1 MYDAYLVV
9 AGGLSDDVPKEE
21 FFEMFKSRVA
31 GLCSERE
38 PVMRFDVPD
47 GEQSLKFGTFDDL
60 VRLTDDLQKYDSQV
74 EGCLRRL
81 ERQVLEIDPMADFHI
96 RSQRQWHP
104 LPQYIRAW
112 QWDDFKYPKS
122 RSIQEHLTRLM
133 SIVNMLDEESRSKA
147 QQYNDLKT
155 QTGALLKR
163 DGGNLLTRD
172 LIDVLMPEV
181 VLSPAVNRDGIS
193 RPDPGEDFVETDHLT
208 TVVVVLSKEA
218 AADFDQWYE
227 RSTDYVVPRSARR
240 LQVPEDK
247 DGMTVWR
254 VIMFKAAVEAF
265 KKACRTHGNGRYT
278 VRDDFK
284 YSRSTWE
291 KLKQQREALEE
302 DIKETHKVLK
312 ASCQAH
318 WSDVMIAWMHLKA
331 MRVFVEGVLRF
342 GVPPLFASFIISPKP
357 GQAQALRKILADVLV
372 KQPRPVGQASDVVEA
387 EGDEYY
393 PYVSITLTPLAVQ
406 RELQPLE

>member
-1 MYDAYLVV
+1 MYDTYLIV
-9 AGGLSDDVPKEE
+9 AGGLSEDVPKDE
-21 FFEMFKSRVA
+21 FFGIFKSRIA
-31 GLCSERE
+31 GLCSEQE

-47 GEQSLKFGTFDDL
+47 GEQSLKFGTFDNL

-74 EGCLRRL
+74 EGCLRRF
-81 ERQVLEIDPMADFHI
+81 ERQVLEIDPMADFKI
-96 RSQRQWHP
+96 QSQRQCHS
-104 LPQYIRAW
+104 LSQYIRTW

-122 RSIQEHLTRLM
+122 RSIQDNLARLM
-133 SIVNMLDEESRSKA
+133 SAVNMLDELSRSKA

-155 QTGALLKR
+155 QTGSLLKR
-163 DGGNLLTRD
+163 DGENLLKRD

-181 VLSPAVNRDGIS
+181 VLSSPVNRDGTS
-193 RPDPGEDFVETDHLT
+193 RPDPGEDFIETDHLT
-208 TVVVVLSKEA
+208 TVIVILSRGA
-218 AADFDQWYE
+218 AADFDRWYE
-227 RSTDYVVPRSARR
+227 CSTEHVVPRSARR

-254 VIMFKAAVEAF
+254 VVMFKTAVEAF
-265 KKACRTHGNGRYT
+265 KKACRTQGNGRFT

-284 YSRSTWE
+284 YSRLTWE

-302 DIKETHKVLK
+302 DIKKTHKILK
-312 ASCQAH
+312 ASFRAY

-331 MRVFVEGVLRF
+331 MRVFVESVLRF

-357 GQAQALRKILADVLV
+357 GQAPALRKVLADALV
-372 KQPRPVGQASDVVEA
+372 KQPGLASQAADMVEA

-393 PYVSITLTPLAVQ
+393 PYVSIIFTPLAVQ
-406 RELQPLE
+406 RDAL